1 MVCVFECL
9 NIVTSV
15 IVDIPPLLMKIK
27 KILIFLIFMCIK
39 LYQIL
44 FRNYRTICN
53 VSLCLRE
60 FITQKVNYKLN
71 MLYMTLRVTTGG
83 GGGQGHLE

>member
-9 NIVTSV
+9 NIETSV

-27 KILIFLIFMCIK
+27 KILIFMCIK

-71 MLYMTLRVTTGG
+71 MLYMTFRVTRGG
-83 GGGQGHLE
+83 GGGQDRGI